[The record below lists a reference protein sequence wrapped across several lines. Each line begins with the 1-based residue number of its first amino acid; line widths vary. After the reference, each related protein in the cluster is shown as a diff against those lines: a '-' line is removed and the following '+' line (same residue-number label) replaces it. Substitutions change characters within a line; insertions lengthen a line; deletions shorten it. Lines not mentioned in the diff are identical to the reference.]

1 MMMGTAVLTGTT
13 SCVSDLDQYPHTETT
28 SKDVYTSLAN
38 YEAVLGKIYAAM
50 VTSGQGKGGDN
61 KDMES
66 VLNAGSGFD
75 YMRMFINMQECGT
88 DEFASTWL
96 TGEQTTGLTYLSW
109 DANDAWVSDM
119 YYRIYYNIALCNEF
133 LRNANN
139 ANFSGADAEKM
150 KEYKAEVRFM
160 RALFYY
166 HALDF
171 YRNIPMVTENDP
183 VGSYIPPRY
192 TPQQTFDYIESELK
206 DCVGDMLPASTCPYG
221 QASQGAAYTLL
232 AKLYLNS
239 EVYTGVAKYA
249 ECKEACEKVMDM
261 GYSLESDYS
270 KLFNADN
277 DKRTNEIIF
286 ALPVSAE
293 HTVSWGSS
301 TYKELAREHRRQF
314 DIPVIGITGTNGK
327 TTTKELVSAVLAKKY
342 RVLHTEANYNNDV
355 GVPRTL
361 LQITPEHEIA
371 VVEMGASHPGD
382 IQQLVDYVEPTC
394 GMITNVGRAHL
405 EGFGSFEGVKR
416 TKGELYDFM
425 RAHGALLFL
434 NESDADLMEMAAERQ
449 FDRVVTYGTDS
460 TADVRGTLISCA
472 PFLHFSFQAAAAL
485 TPQPLEVRSQLI
497 GSYNMSNMLAAI
509 AIGLHFG
516 VSPQD
521 AAQALEDYQPS
532 NNRSQLTVTDRN
544 RLIVDAYN
552 ANPSSMAAAIE
563 NFRLTEADHKMAILG
578 DMRELGEAS
587 AEEHQRIV
595 DLLERDGFHD
605 VWLVG
610 PEFAATNTAYRTFPD
625 VEAVRRAIAEELP
638 SGRTILIKGSNGIR
652 LFELPALL

>member
-1 MMMGTAVLTGTT
+1 MKLKNILYSMMMGTAVLTGTT

-66 VLNAGSGFD
+66 VLNKGAGFD

-133 LRNANN
+133 LRNANS
-139 ANFSGADAEKM
+139 ASFSGADAEKM

-221 QASQGAAYTLL
+221 QASQSAAYTLL

-239 EVYTGVAKYA
+239 EVYTGVPKYT
-249 ECKEACEKVMDM
+249 ECKEACDKVMSM
-261 GYSLESDYS
+261 GYSLEDNYS

-301 TYKELAREHRRQF
+301 TYLVCGQVSMSNANQNVADYGVTAGWSEFRLRPEFVDKFTQTDIDGSGDKRCKFFTNGQSKDVTSMTDETAGYLSEKWSNLKDDKTTASNTADAGVETDFPLFRLADVYLMYAECVVRTVKDKKEWDDWAGGSDAESDSRKQGAIYWINKVRERSNASDVWASNFADDDAFLQFILDERARELYHEGYRRTDLIRYGQF
-314 DIPVIGITGTNGK
+314 TTNKYIWQWKGGVHDGQAVDSKYNIYPIPNT
-327 TTTKELVSAVLAKKY
+327 EL
-342 RVLHTEANYNNDV
+342 T
-355 GVPRTL
+355 
-361 LQITPEHEIA
+361 
-371 VVEMGASHPGD
+371 
-382 IQQLVDYVEPTC
+382 
-394 GMITNVGRAHL
+394 
-405 EGFGSFEGVKR
+405 
-416 TKGELYDFM
+416 
-425 RAHGALLFL
+425 
-434 NESDADLMEMAAERQ
+434 
-449 FDRVVTYGTDS
+449 
-460 TADVRGTLISCA
+460 
-472 PFLHFSFQAAAAL
+472 
-485 TPQPLEVRSQLI
+485 
-497 GSYNMSNMLAAI
+497 
-509 AIGLHFG
+509 
-516 VSPQD
+516 
-521 AAQALEDYQPS
+521 
-532 NNRSQLTVTDRN
+532 
-544 RLIVDAYN
+544 
-552 ANPSSMAAAIE
+552 ANP
-563 NFRLTEADHKMAILG
+563 NLHND
-578 DMRELGEAS
+578 
-587 AEEHQRIV
+587 
-595 DLLERDGFHD
+595 
-605 VWLVG
+605 
-610 PEFAATNTAYRTFPD
+610 NY
-625 VEAVRRAIAEELP
+625 
-638 SGRTILIKGSNGIR
+638 
-652 LFELPALL
+652 

>member
-1 MMMGTAVLTGTT
+1 MKLKNILYSLMMGTAVLTGTT

-61 KDMES
+61 KDMAS
-66 VLNAGSGFD
+66 VLNSGSGFD

-109 DANDAWVSDM
+109 DANDAWISDM

-133 LRNANN
+133 LRNANS
-139 ANFSGADAEKM
+139 ASFSGADAEKL

-171 YRNIPMVTENDP
+171 FRNIPMVTENDP
-183 VGSYIPPRY
+183 VGSFIPPRY

-293 HTVSWGSS
+293 HTVSWGAS
-301 TYKELAREHRRQF
+301 TYLVCGQLSMSNANQNVADFGATSGWSEFRLRPEFVDKFTQADIDGDDNGDKRCKFFTNGQSKDITDMTTETAGYLSEKWSNLKDDGTTASNTGDAGVDTDFPLFRLADVYLMYAECVVRTGDDWDNWAGGSDAESDSRKKGAIYWINKVRERAYGIDENGNPKGQVWKENFSSKDAFLQFILDERARELYHEGYRRTDLIRYGQF
-314 DIPVIGITGTNGK
+314 TTNKYIWQWKGGVHDGQAVDSKYNIYPIPNT
-327 TTTKELVSAVLAKKY
+327 EL
-342 RVLHTEANYNNDV
+342 T
-355 GVPRTL
+355 
-361 LQITPEHEIA
+361 
-371 VVEMGASHPGD
+371 
-382 IQQLVDYVEPTC
+382 
-394 GMITNVGRAHL
+394 
-405 EGFGSFEGVKR
+405 
-416 TKGELYDFM
+416 
-425 RAHGALLFL
+425 
-434 NESDADLMEMAAERQ
+434 
-449 FDRVVTYGTDS
+449 
-460 TADVRGTLISCA
+460 
-472 PFLHFSFQAAAAL
+472 
-485 TPQPLEVRSQLI
+485 
-497 GSYNMSNMLAAI
+497 
-509 AIGLHFG
+509 
-516 VSPQD
+516 
-521 AAQALEDYQPS
+521 
-532 NNRSQLTVTDRN
+532 
-544 RLIVDAYN
+544 
-552 ANPSSMAAAIE
+552 ANP
-563 NFRLTEADHKMAILG
+563 NLHND
-578 DMRELGEAS
+578 
-587 AEEHQRIV
+587 
-595 DLLERDGFHD
+595 
-605 VWLVG
+605 
-610 PEFAATNTAYRTFPD
+610 NY
-625 VEAVRRAIAEELP
+625 
-638 SGRTILIKGSNGIR
+638 
-652 LFELPALL
+652 

>member
-1 MMMGTAVLTGTT
+1 MKLKNILYSMMMGTAVLTSAT

-66 VLNAGSGFD
+66 VLNKGAGFD

-133 LRNANN
+133 LRNANS
-139 ANFSGADAEKM
+139 ASFSGADAEKM

-221 QASQGAAYTLL
+221 QVSQGAAYTLL

-249 ECKEACEKVMDM
+249 ECKEACEKVMNM
-261 GYSLESDYS
+261 GYSLEPDYS

-301 TYKELAREHRRQF
+301 TYLICGQVSMSNANQNVADYGVTAGWSEFRLRPEFVDKFTQTDIDGNGDKRCKFFTNGQSKDVTSMTDETAGYLSEKWSNLKDDGTTASNTADAGVETDFPLFRLADVYLMYAECVARTVEDKDKLDDWAGGSDAESDSRKQGAIYWINKVRERAYGKDENGNPRGQVWKENFSSKEAFLQFILDERARELYHEGYRRTDLIRYGQF
-314 DIPVIGITGTNGK
+314 TTNKYIWQWKGGTHDGQAVDSKYNIYPIPNT
-327 TTTKELVSAVLAKKY
+327 EL
-342 RVLHTEANYNNDV
+342 T
-355 GVPRTL
+355 
-361 LQITPEHEIA
+361 
-371 VVEMGASHPGD
+371 
-382 IQQLVDYVEPTC
+382 
-394 GMITNVGRAHL
+394 
-405 EGFGSFEGVKR
+405 
-416 TKGELYDFM
+416 
-425 RAHGALLFL
+425 
-434 NESDADLMEMAAERQ
+434 
-449 FDRVVTYGTDS
+449 
-460 TADVRGTLISCA
+460 
-472 PFLHFSFQAAAAL
+472 
-485 TPQPLEVRSQLI
+485 
-497 GSYNMSNMLAAI
+497 
-509 AIGLHFG
+509 
-516 VSPQD
+516 
-521 AAQALEDYQPS
+521 
-532 NNRSQLTVTDRN
+532 
-544 RLIVDAYN
+544 
-552 ANPSSMAAAIE
+552 ANP
-563 NFRLTEADHKMAILG
+563 NLHND
-578 DMRELGEAS
+578 
-587 AEEHQRIV
+587 
-595 DLLERDGFHD
+595 
-605 VWLVG
+605 
-610 PEFAATNTAYRTFPD
+610 NY
-625 VEAVRRAIAEELP
+625 
-638 SGRTILIKGSNGIR
+638 
-652 LFELPALL
+652 

>member
-1 MMMGTAVLTGTT
+1 MKLKNILYSMMMGTAVLTGTT

-66 VLNAGSGFD
+66 VLNKGAGFD

-133 LRNANN
+133 LRNANS
-139 ANFSGADAEKM
+139 ASFSGADAEKM

-239 EVYTGVAKYA
+239 EVYTGVPKYT
-249 ECKEACEKVMDM
+249 ECKEACEKVMSM
-261 GYSLESDYS
+261 GYSLEDDYS

-301 TYKELAREHRRQF
+301 TYLVCGQVSMSNANQNVADYGVTAGWSEFRLRPEFVDKFTQTDIDGSGDKRCKFFTNGQSKDISSMTTETAGYLSEKWSNLKDDGTTASNTGDAGVDTDFPLFRLADVYLMYAECVVRLHNDWDNWAGGSDAESDSRKQGAIYWINKIRERSKASDVWASNFADDDAFLQFILDERARELYHEGYRRTDLIRYGQF
-314 DIPVIGITGTNGK
+314 TTNKYIWQWKGGVYDGQAVDSKYNIYPIPNT
-327 TTTKELVSAVLAKKY
+327 EL
-342 RVLHTEANYNNDV
+342 T
-355 GVPRTL
+355 
-361 LQITPEHEIA
+361 
-371 VVEMGASHPGD
+371 
-382 IQQLVDYVEPTC
+382 
-394 GMITNVGRAHL
+394 
-405 EGFGSFEGVKR
+405 
-416 TKGELYDFM
+416 
-425 RAHGALLFL
+425 
-434 NESDADLMEMAAERQ
+434 
-449 FDRVVTYGTDS
+449 
-460 TADVRGTLISCA
+460 
-472 PFLHFSFQAAAAL
+472 
-485 TPQPLEVRSQLI
+485 
-497 GSYNMSNMLAAI
+497 
-509 AIGLHFG
+509 
-516 VSPQD
+516 
-521 AAQALEDYQPS
+521 
-532 NNRSQLTVTDRN
+532 
-544 RLIVDAYN
+544 
-552 ANPSSMAAAIE
+552 ANP
-563 NFRLTEADHKMAILG
+563 NLHND
-578 DMRELGEAS
+578 
-587 AEEHQRIV
+587 
-595 DLLERDGFHD
+595 
-605 VWLVG
+605 
-610 PEFAATNTAYRTFPD
+610 NY
-625 VEAVRRAIAEELP
+625 
-638 SGRTILIKGSNGIR
+638 
-652 LFELPALL
+652 

>member
-61 KDMES
+61 KDMAS
-66 VLNAGSGFD
+66 VLNSGSGFD

-109 DANDAWVSDM
+109 DANDAWISDM

-133 LRNANN
+133 LRNANS
-139 ANFSGADAEKM
+139 ASFSGADAEKL

-171 YRNIPMVTENDP
+171 FRNIPMVTENDP
-183 VGSYIPPRY
+183 VGSFIPPRY

-221 QASQGAAYTLL
+221 QASRGAAYTLL

-277 DKRTNEIIF
+277 DTRTNEIIF

-301 TYKELAREHRRQF
+301 TY
-314 DIPVIGITGTNGK
+314 
-327 TTTKELVSAVLAKKY
+327 LVCGQLSMSN
-342 RVLHTEANYNNDV
+342 ANQ
-355 GVPRTL
+355 T
-361 LQITPEHEIA
+361 
-371 VVEMGASHPGD
+371 PGD
-382 IQQLVDYVEPTC
+382 FGAESGWSEFRLRSQFVDK
-394 GMITNVGRAHL
+394 
-405 EGFGSFEGVKR
+405 F
-416 TKGELYDFM
+416 
-425 RAHGALLFL
+425 
-434 NESDADLMEMAAERQ
+434 NESDIYAQGEEAKGDKRAKFFTNGQ
-449 FDRVVTYGTDS
+449 SKDVTSMTDETTGYLSEKWSNLKDDGTKASNTSNDGVE
-460 TADVRGTLISCA
+460 TDFPLFRLADVYLMYAECVARLGEDWDNWDGGSDAEAATRKEGAIYYINKVRERAGAADVWKDNFASDADFLQFILDERARELYHEGYRRTDLIRYGEFTTSKYIWQWKGGT
-472 PFLHFSFQAAAAL
+472 HDGQAVDSKYNIYPIPNTEL
-485 TPQPLEVRSQLI
+485 T
-497 GSYNMSNMLAAI
+497 
-509 AIGLHFG
+509 
-516 VSPQD
+516 
-521 AAQALEDYQPS
+521 
-532 NNRSQLTVTDRN
+532 
-544 RLIVDAYN
+544 
-552 ANPSSMAAAIE
+552 ANP
-563 NFRLTEADHKMAILG
+563 NLHND
-578 DMRELGEAS
+578 
-587 AEEHQRIV
+587 
-595 DLLERDGFHD
+595 
-605 VWLVG
+605 
-610 PEFAATNTAYRTFPD
+610 NY
-625 VEAVRRAIAEELP
+625 
-638 SGRTILIKGSNGIR
+638 
-652 LFELPALL
+652 

>member
-1 MMMGTAVLTGTT
+1 
-13 SCVSDLDQYPHTETT
+13 
-28 SKDVYTSLAN
+28 
-38 YEAVLGKIYAAM
+38 
-50 VTSGQGKGGDN
+50 
-61 KDMES
+61 MES
-66 VLNAGSGFD
+66 VLNKGAGFD

-133 LRNANN
+133 LRNANS
-139 ANFSGADAEKM
+139 ASFSGADAEKM

-239 EVYTGVAKYA
+239 EVYTGVAKYP

-301 TYKELAREHRRQF
+301 TYLVCGQVSMSNANQNVADYGVTAGWSEFRLRPEFVDKFTQTDIDGSGDKRCKFFTNGQSKDISSMTDEASGYLSEKWSNLKDDGTTASNTADAGVETDFPLFRLADVYLMYAECVVRLHNDWDNWAGGSDATDPTVIASRKQGAIYWINLLRERSHASDVWASNFADDDAFLQFILDERARELYHEGYRRTDLIRYGQF
-314 DIPVIGITGTNGK
+314 TTNKYIWQWKGGTHDGQAVDSKYNIYPIPNT
-327 TTTKELVSAVLAKKY
+327 EL
-342 RVLHTEANYNNDV
+342 T
-355 GVPRTL
+355 
-361 LQITPEHEIA
+361 
-371 VVEMGASHPGD
+371 
-382 IQQLVDYVEPTC
+382 
-394 GMITNVGRAHL
+394 
-405 EGFGSFEGVKR
+405 
-416 TKGELYDFM
+416 
-425 RAHGALLFL
+425 
-434 NESDADLMEMAAERQ
+434 
-449 FDRVVTYGTDS
+449 
-460 TADVRGTLISCA
+460 
-472 PFLHFSFQAAAAL
+472 
-485 TPQPLEVRSQLI
+485 
-497 GSYNMSNMLAAI
+497 
-509 AIGLHFG
+509 
-516 VSPQD
+516 
-521 AAQALEDYQPS
+521 
-532 NNRSQLTVTDRN
+532 
-544 RLIVDAYN
+544 
-552 ANPSSMAAAIE
+552 ANP
-563 NFRLTEADHKMAILG
+563 NLHND
-578 DMRELGEAS
+578 
-587 AEEHQRIV
+587 
-595 DLLERDGFHD
+595 
-605 VWLVG
+605 
-610 PEFAATNTAYRTFPD
+610 NY
-625 VEAVRRAIAEELP
+625 
-638 SGRTILIKGSNGIR
+638 
-652 LFELPALL
+652 

>member
-1 MMMGTAVLTGTT
+1 MKIKNILYSMMLGTAVLTGTT

-28 SKDVYTSLAN
+28 SKNVYTSLAN

-61 KDMES
+61 KDMAS
-66 VLNAGSGFD
+66 VLNKGDGFD

-133 LRNANN
+133 LRNANS
-139 ANFSGADAEKM
+139 ASFSGADAEKM

-249 ECKEACEKVMDM
+249 ECKDACWKVMNM

-301 TYKELAREHRRQF
+301 TYLVCGQVSMSNANQNVADYGVTAGWSEFRLRPEFVDKFTQTDIDGNGDKRCKFFTNGQSKDISSMTTETAGYLSEKWRNLKDDGTTASNTADAGVETDFPLFRLADVYLMYAECVVRLHNDWDNWAGGSDAESDSRKQGAIYWINKIRERSKASDVWASNFADDDAFLQFILDERARELYHEGYRRTDLIRYGQF
-314 DIPVIGITGTNGK
+314 TTNKYIWQWKGGTHDGQAVDSKYNIYPIPNT
-327 TTTKELVSAVLAKKY
+327 EL
-342 RVLHTEANYNNDV
+342 T
-355 GVPRTL
+355 
-361 LQITPEHEIA
+361 
-371 VVEMGASHPGD
+371 
-382 IQQLVDYVEPTC
+382 
-394 GMITNVGRAHL
+394 
-405 EGFGSFEGVKR
+405 
-416 TKGELYDFM
+416 
-425 RAHGALLFL
+425 
-434 NESDADLMEMAAERQ
+434 
-449 FDRVVTYGTDS
+449 
-460 TADVRGTLISCA
+460 
-472 PFLHFSFQAAAAL
+472 
-485 TPQPLEVRSQLI
+485 
-497 GSYNMSNMLAAI
+497 
-509 AIGLHFG
+509 
-516 VSPQD
+516 
-521 AAQALEDYQPS
+521 
-532 NNRSQLTVTDRN
+532 
-544 RLIVDAYN
+544 
-552 ANPSSMAAAIE
+552 ANP
-563 NFRLTEADHKMAILG
+563 NLHND
-578 DMRELGEAS
+578 
-587 AEEHQRIV
+587 
-595 DLLERDGFHD
+595 
-605 VWLVG
+605 
-610 PEFAATNTAYRTFPD
+610 NY
-625 VEAVRRAIAEELP
+625 
-638 SGRTILIKGSNGIR
+638 
-652 LFELPALL
+652 

>member
-1 MMMGTAVLTGTT
+1 MKLKNILYSMMMGTAVLTGTT

-66 VLNAGSGFD
+66 VLNKGAGFD

-133 LRNANN
+133 LRNANS
-139 ANFSGADAEKM
+139 ASFSGADAEKM

-239 EVYTGVAKYA
+239 EVYTGVPKYT
-249 ECKEACEKVMDM
+249 ECKEACDKVMSM
-261 GYSLESDYS
+261 GYSLEDNYS

-301 TYKELAREHRRQF
+301 TYLVCGQVSQSNANQNVADYGVTAGWSEFRLRPEFVDKFTQTDIDGSGDKRCKFFTNGQSKDVTSMTDETAGYLSEKWSNLKDDGTTASNTGDAGVDTDFPLFRLADVYLMYAECVVRTAKDKKEWDDWAGGSDAESDSRKQGAIYWINKVRERSKASDVWASNFADDDAFLQFILDERARELYHEGYRRTDLIRYGQF
-314 DIPVIGITGTNGK
+314 TTNKYIWQWKGGTHDGQAVDSKYNIYPIPNT
-327 TTTKELVSAVLAKKY
+327 EL
-342 RVLHTEANYNNDV
+342 T
-355 GVPRTL
+355 
-361 LQITPEHEIA
+361 
-371 VVEMGASHPGD
+371 
-382 IQQLVDYVEPTC
+382 
-394 GMITNVGRAHL
+394 
-405 EGFGSFEGVKR
+405 
-416 TKGELYDFM
+416 
-425 RAHGALLFL
+425 
-434 NESDADLMEMAAERQ
+434 
-449 FDRVVTYGTDS
+449 
-460 TADVRGTLISCA
+460 
-472 PFLHFSFQAAAAL
+472 
-485 TPQPLEVRSQLI
+485 
-497 GSYNMSNMLAAI
+497 
-509 AIGLHFG
+509 
-516 VSPQD
+516 
-521 AAQALEDYQPS
+521 
-532 NNRSQLTVTDRN
+532 
-544 RLIVDAYN
+544 
-552 ANPSSMAAAIE
+552 ANP
-563 NFRLTEADHKMAILG
+563 NLHND
-578 DMRELGEAS
+578 
-587 AEEHQRIV
+587 
-595 DLLERDGFHD
+595 
-605 VWLVG
+605 
-610 PEFAATNTAYRTFPD
+610 NY
-625 VEAVRRAIAEELP
+625 
-638 SGRTILIKGSNGIR
+638 
-652 LFELPALL
+652 

>member
-1 MMMGTAVLTGTT
+1 MKLKNILYSMMMETAVLTGTT

-66 VLNAGSGFD
+66 VLNKGAGFD

-133 LRNANN
+133 LRNANS
-139 ANFSGADAEKM
+139 ASFSGADAEKM

-192 TPQQTFDYIESELK
+192 TPQQTFDYIENELK

-239 EVYTGVAKYA
+239 EVYTGVAKYP

-261 GYSLESDYS
+261 GYSLEDNYS

-301 TYKELAREHRRQF
+301 TYLVCGQVSMSNANQNVADYGVTAGWSEFRLRPEFVDKFTQTDIDGNGDKRCKFFTNGQSKDISSMTDEASGYLSEKWSNLKDDGTTASNTADAGVETDFPLFRLADVYLMYAECVVRLHNDWDNWAGGSDATDPTVIASRKQCAIYWINQLRERAYGKDENGNPRGQVWASNFADDDAFLQFILDERARELYHEGYRRTDLIRYGQF
-314 DIPVIGITGTNGK
+314 TTNKYIWQWKGGTHDGQAVDSKYNIYPIPNT
-327 TTTKELVSAVLAKKY
+327 EL
-342 RVLHTEANYNNDV
+342 T
-355 GVPRTL
+355 
-361 LQITPEHEIA
+361 
-371 VVEMGASHPGD
+371 
-382 IQQLVDYVEPTC
+382 
-394 GMITNVGRAHL
+394 
-405 EGFGSFEGVKR
+405 
-416 TKGELYDFM
+416 
-425 RAHGALLFL
+425 
-434 NESDADLMEMAAERQ
+434 
-449 FDRVVTYGTDS
+449 
-460 TADVRGTLISCA
+460 
-472 PFLHFSFQAAAAL
+472 
-485 TPQPLEVRSQLI
+485 
-497 GSYNMSNMLAAI
+497 
-509 AIGLHFG
+509 
-516 VSPQD
+516 
-521 AAQALEDYQPS
+521 
-532 NNRSQLTVTDRN
+532 
-544 RLIVDAYN
+544 
-552 ANPSSMAAAIE
+552 ANP
-563 NFRLTEADHKMAILG
+563 NLHND
-578 DMRELGEAS
+578 
-587 AEEHQRIV
+587 
-595 DLLERDGFHD
+595 
-605 VWLVG
+605 
-610 PEFAATNTAYRTFPD
+610 NY
-625 VEAVRRAIAEELP
+625 
-638 SGRTILIKGSNGIR
+638 
-652 LFELPALL
+652 

>member
-1 MMMGTAVLTGTT
+1 MMGTAVLTGTT

-66 VLNAGSGFD
+66 VLNNGSGFD

-133 LRNANN
+133 LRNANS
-139 ANFSGADAEKM
+139 ASFSGADAEKM

-160 RALFYY
+160 RALFYF
-166 HALDF
+166 HALDL

-183 VGSYIPPRY
+183 VGSFIPPRY

-249 ECKEACEKVMDM
+249 ECKDACKKVMDM

-301 TYKELAREHRRQF
+301 TYLVCGQVSMSNANQNVADYGVTAGWSEFRLRPEFVDKFTQTDIDGNGDKRCKFFTNGQSKDVTSMTDETSGYLSEKWSNLKDDGTTASNTADAGVETDFPLFRLADVYLMYAECVVRSKDANGNSLDWDPWNGGININDQTVIESRKKGAIYWINLLRERAYGKDENGNPRGQVWKENFSSKEAFLQFILDERARELYHEGYRRTDLIRYGQF
-314 DIPVIGITGTNGK
+314 TTNKYIWQWKGGTHDGQAVDSKYNIYPIPNT
-327 TTTKELVSAVLAKKY
+327 EL
-342 RVLHTEANYNNDV
+342 T
-355 GVPRTL
+355 
-361 LQITPEHEIA
+361 
-371 VVEMGASHPGD
+371 
-382 IQQLVDYVEPTC
+382 
-394 GMITNVGRAHL
+394 
-405 EGFGSFEGVKR
+405 
-416 TKGELYDFM
+416 
-425 RAHGALLFL
+425 
-434 NESDADLMEMAAERQ
+434 
-449 FDRVVTYGTDS
+449 
-460 TADVRGTLISCA
+460 
-472 PFLHFSFQAAAAL
+472 
-485 TPQPLEVRSQLI
+485 
-497 GSYNMSNMLAAI
+497 
-509 AIGLHFG
+509 
-516 VSPQD
+516 
-521 AAQALEDYQPS
+521 
-532 NNRSQLTVTDRN
+532 
-544 RLIVDAYN
+544 
-552 ANPSSMAAAIE
+552 ANP
-563 NFRLTEADHKMAILG
+563 NLHND
-578 DMRELGEAS
+578 
-587 AEEHQRIV
+587 
-595 DLLERDGFHD
+595 
-605 VWLVG
+605 
-610 PEFAATNTAYRTFPD
+610 NY
-625 VEAVRRAIAEELP
+625 
-638 SGRTILIKGSNGIR
+638 
-652 LFELPALL
+652 

>member
-1 MMMGTAVLTGTT
+1 MKLKNILYSMMMGTAVLTGAT

-66 VLNAGSGFD
+66 VLNKGAGFD

-133 LRNANN
+133 LRNANS

-239 EVYTGVAKYA
+239 EVYTGVPKYT
-249 ECKEACEKVMDM
+249 ECKEACDKVMSM
-261 GYSLESDYS
+261 GYSLEDNYS

-301 TYKELAREHRRQF
+301 TYLVCGQVSMSNANQNVADYGVTAGWSEFRLRPEFVDKFTQTDIDGNGDKRCKFFTNGQSKDVTSMTDEASGYLSEKWSNLKDDGTTASNTADAGVETDFPLFRLADVYLMYAECVVRLHNDWDNWAGGSDAESDSRKQGAIYWINKIRERSKASDVWASNFADDDAFLQFILDERARELYHEGYRRTDLIRYGQF
-314 DIPVIGITGTNGK
+314 TTNKYIWQWKGGVHDGQAVDSKYNIYPIPNT
-327 TTTKELVSAVLAKKY
+327 EL
-342 RVLHTEANYNNDV
+342 T
-355 GVPRTL
+355 
-361 LQITPEHEIA
+361 
-371 VVEMGASHPGD
+371 
-382 IQQLVDYVEPTC
+382 
-394 GMITNVGRAHL
+394 
-405 EGFGSFEGVKR
+405 
-416 TKGELYDFM
+416 
-425 RAHGALLFL
+425 
-434 NESDADLMEMAAERQ
+434 
-449 FDRVVTYGTDS
+449 
-460 TADVRGTLISCA
+460 
-472 PFLHFSFQAAAAL
+472 
-485 TPQPLEVRSQLI
+485 
-497 GSYNMSNMLAAI
+497 
-509 AIGLHFG
+509 
-516 VSPQD
+516 
-521 AAQALEDYQPS
+521 
-532 NNRSQLTVTDRN
+532 
-544 RLIVDAYN
+544 
-552 ANPSSMAAAIE
+552 ANP
-563 NFRLTEADHKMAILG
+563 NLHND
-578 DMRELGEAS
+578 
-587 AEEHQRIV
+587 
-595 DLLERDGFHD
+595 
-605 VWLVG
+605 
-610 PEFAATNTAYRTFPD
+610 NY
-625 VEAVRRAIAEELP
+625 
-638 SGRTILIKGSNGIR
+638 
-652 LFELPALL
+652 

>member
-1 MMMGTAVLTGTT
+1 MKLKNILYSMMMGTAVLTGTT

-66 VLNAGSGFD
+66 VLNNGSGFD

-133 LRNANN
+133 LRNANS
-139 ANFSGADAEKM
+139 ASFSGADAEKL

-171 YRNIPMVTENDP
+171 FRYIPMVTENDP
-183 VGSYIPPRY
+183 VGSFIPPRY

-239 EVYTGVAKYA
+239 EVYTGVAKYT
-249 ECKEACEKVMDM
+249 ECKEACEKVMGM

-293 HTVSWGSS
+293 HTVSWGAS
-301 TYKELAREHRRQF
+301 TYLVCGQLSMSNANQNVADFGATSGWSEFRLRPEFVDKFTQADIDGDDNCDKRCKFFTNGQSKDITDMTTETAGYLSEKWSNLKDDGTTASNTGDAGVDTDFPLFRLADVYLMYAECVVRTGDDWDNWAGGSDAESDSRKKGAIYWINKVRERAYGIDENGNPKGQVWKENFSSKDAFLQFILDERARELYHEGYRRTDLIRYGQF
-314 DIPVIGITGTNGK
+314 TTNKYIWQWKGGVHDGQAVDSKYNIYPIPNT
-327 TTTKELVSAVLAKKY
+327 EL
-342 RVLHTEANYNNDV
+342 T
-355 GVPRTL
+355 
-361 LQITPEHEIA
+361 
-371 VVEMGASHPGD
+371 
-382 IQQLVDYVEPTC
+382 
-394 GMITNVGRAHL
+394 
-405 EGFGSFEGVKR
+405 
-416 TKGELYDFM
+416 
-425 RAHGALLFL
+425 
-434 NESDADLMEMAAERQ
+434 
-449 FDRVVTYGTDS
+449 
-460 TADVRGTLISCA
+460 
-472 PFLHFSFQAAAAL
+472 
-485 TPQPLEVRSQLI
+485 
-497 GSYNMSNMLAAI
+497 
-509 AIGLHFG
+509 
-516 VSPQD
+516 
-521 AAQALEDYQPS
+521 
-532 NNRSQLTVTDRN
+532 
-544 RLIVDAYN
+544 
-552 ANPSSMAAAIE
+552 ANP
-563 NFRLTEADHKMAILG
+563 NLHND
-578 DMRELGEAS
+578 
-587 AEEHQRIV
+587 
-595 DLLERDGFHD
+595 
-605 VWLVG
+605 
-610 PEFAATNTAYRTFPD
+610 NY
-625 VEAVRRAIAEELP
+625 
-638 SGRTILIKGSNGIR
+638 
-652 LFELPALL
+652 

>member
-1 MMMGTAVLTGTT
+1 MKLKNILYSMMMGTAVLTGAT

-66 VLNAGSGFD
+66 VLNKGAGFD

-133 LRNANN
+133 LRNANS

-249 ECKEACEKVMDM
+249 ECKDACEKVMDM

-301 TYKELAREHRRQF
+301 TYLVCGQVSMSNANQNVADYGVTAGWSEFRLRPEFVDKFTQTDIDGNGDKRCKFFTNGQSKDISSMTDEASGYLSEKWSNLKDDGTTASNTADAGVETDFPLFRLADVYLMYAECVARTVEDKDKLDDWAGGSDAESDSRKQGAIYWINKVRERAYGKDENGNPRGQVWKENFSSKDAFLQFILDERARELYHEGYRRTDLIRYGQF
-314 DIPVIGITGTNGK
+314 TTNKYIWQWKGGTHDGQAVDSKYNIYPIPNT
-327 TTTKELVSAVLAKKY
+327 EL
-342 RVLHTEANYNNDV
+342 T
-355 GVPRTL
+355 
-361 LQITPEHEIA
+361 
-371 VVEMGASHPGD
+371 
-382 IQQLVDYVEPTC
+382 
-394 GMITNVGRAHL
+394 
-405 EGFGSFEGVKR
+405 
-416 TKGELYDFM
+416 
-425 RAHGALLFL
+425 
-434 NESDADLMEMAAERQ
+434 
-449 FDRVVTYGTDS
+449 
-460 TADVRGTLISCA
+460 
-472 PFLHFSFQAAAAL
+472 
-485 TPQPLEVRSQLI
+485 
-497 GSYNMSNMLAAI
+497 
-509 AIGLHFG
+509 
-516 VSPQD
+516 
-521 AAQALEDYQPS
+521 
-532 NNRSQLTVTDRN
+532 
-544 RLIVDAYN
+544 
-552 ANPSSMAAAIE
+552 ANP
-563 NFRLTEADHKMAILG
+563 NLHND
-578 DMRELGEAS
+578 
-587 AEEHQRIV
+587 
-595 DLLERDGFHD
+595 
-605 VWLVG
+605 
-610 PEFAATNTAYRTFPD
+610 NY
-625 VEAVRRAIAEELP
+625 
-638 SGRTILIKGSNGIR
+638 
-652 LFELPALL
+652 

>member
-1 MMMGTAVLTGTT
+1 MKLKNILYSMMMGTAVLTGTT
-13 SCVSDLDQYPHTETT
+13 SCVSDLDQYPHTETN

-66 VLNAGSGFD
+66 VLNKGAGFD

-133 LRNANN
+133 LRNANS
-139 ANFSGADAEKM
+139 ASFSGADAEKM
-150 KEYKAEVRFM
+150 KVYKAEVRFM

-192 TPQQTFDYIESELK
+192 TPQQTFDYIENELK

-301 TYKELAREHRRQF
+301 TYLVCGQVSMSNANQNVADYGVTAGWSEFRLRPEFVDKFTQTDIDGSGDKRCKFFTNGQSKDISSMTTETAGYLSEKWSNLKDDGTTASNTADAGVETDFPLFRLADVYLMYAECVVRLHNDWDNWAGGSDATDPTVIASRKQGAIYWINQLRERAYGKDENGNPRGQVWASNFADDDAFLQFILDERARELYHEGYRRTDLIRYGQF
-314 DIPVIGITGTNGK
+314 TTNKYIWQWKGGTHDGQAVDSKYNIYPIPNT
-327 TTTKELVSAVLAKKY
+327 EL
-342 RVLHTEANYNNDV
+342 T
-355 GVPRTL
+355 
-361 LQITPEHEIA
+361 
-371 VVEMGASHPGD
+371 
-382 IQQLVDYVEPTC
+382 
-394 GMITNVGRAHL
+394 
-405 EGFGSFEGVKR
+405 
-416 TKGELYDFM
+416 
-425 RAHGALLFL
+425 
-434 NESDADLMEMAAERQ
+434 
-449 FDRVVTYGTDS
+449 
-460 TADVRGTLISCA
+460 
-472 PFLHFSFQAAAAL
+472 
-485 TPQPLEVRSQLI
+485 
-497 GSYNMSNMLAAI
+497 
-509 AIGLHFG
+509 
-516 VSPQD
+516 
-521 AAQALEDYQPS
+521 
-532 NNRSQLTVTDRN
+532 
-544 RLIVDAYN
+544 
-552 ANPSSMAAAIE
+552 ANP
-563 NFRLTEADHKMAILG
+563 NLHND
-578 DMRELGEAS
+578 
-587 AEEHQRIV
+587 
-595 DLLERDGFHD
+595 
-605 VWLVG
+605 
-610 PEFAATNTAYRTFPD
+610 NY
-625 VEAVRRAIAEELP
+625 
-638 SGRTILIKGSNGIR
+638 
-652 LFELPALL
+652 